1 MDSRFSVFFVLSLFD
16 SAMIDDHQPFM
27 RFYICVESNEVLDK
41 AIMSLI
47 DLGHFIRICF
57 VENDVRGSI
66 IKYTFHVV
74 FSADTRTSLSRPQL
88 TGQIPQFLYEI
99 LETIGHGSFGCVYKA
114 HKRDT
119 NEIVALKMIYSI
131 DDGDEGVPSS
141 VIREVS
147 YLKEMDHSNI
157 VRLLDVLDDDKIL
170 CLVLEYMDLDLKKF
184 MTTSADIAK
193 KNQVIKSLMHQLLD
207 GLAYCHS
214 QKLLH
219 RDLKPQNLLIDCSK
233 HILKLADFGSAREIG
248 VPLQTYTEGEKVASL
263 WYKAPELLLGGQK
276 YSTPVDIWSAGC
288 VFAELVIQQPLF
300 DGATDFVQV
309 IKVFS
314 IMGKPNEETWP
325 GVTSICDFLD
335 SFASSEPQNLAE
347 VVPGLEPAGL
357 DLLSKM
363 LCMNPEGRISASEAL
378 GHPYFD
384 DIENP

>member
-1 MDSRFSVFFVLSLFD
+1 M
-16 SAMIDDHQPFM
+16 
-27 RFYICVESNEVLDK
+27 EK
-41 AIMSLI
+41 
-47 DLGHFIRICF
+47 
-57 VENDVRGSI
+57 
-66 IKYTFHVV
+66 
-74 FSADTRTSLSRPQL
+74 
-88 TGQIPQFLYEI
+88 YEI

-131 DDGDEGVPSS
+131 DGDEGVPSS

-157 VRLLDVLDDDKIL
+157 VRLLDVLDDEKIL

-214 QKLLH
+214 EKLLH

-309 IKVFS
+309 IKLFS
-314 IMGKPNEETWP
+314 VMGKPNEETWP
-325 GVTSICDFLD
+325 GVTSIIFFLIIK
-335 SFASSEPQNLAE
+335 SW
-347 VVPGLEPAGL
+347 
-357 DLLSKM
+357 
-363 LCMNPEGRISASEAL
+363 EGRE
-378 GHPYFD
+378 
-384 DIENP
+384 ENLNLQKN